1 MRGHD
6 VAFQRKNRYAIPV
19 NKRYAGHI
27 VAALATLLIALV
39 AAFALTACEAMSAWP
54 FGGQQANAPDWFDPA
69 SVPEYSGSP
78 SVEVNGNVP
87 AFTESDRRRGTFEE
101 YSPLDKRGRCGAAFA
116 LIGKETMPAEPRGQ
130 IGNIRPSGWQLDKY
144 SWVDQKYLYNRCHLI
159 GWQLAGENDNELNLI
174 TGTRS
179 MNTQGMLP
187 YENQVAAYV
196 NSTGNHVLYRVTP
209 VFEGKNLVASG
220 VLMEAES
227 VEDRGAGVQF
237 CVWCYN
243 VEPGVRID
251 YATGKSEPDGTIDPN
266 TATVDGTGDEQDEAA
281 SAPRAGMPAAQA
293 ANDIPED
300 LRADAASA
308 TYVFNANS
316 RKFHTP
322 DCPSVADM
330 SDRNKL
336 YFGGTREQAIE
347 LGYDPCGYCNP

>member
-1 MRGHD
+1 MDR
-6 VAFQRKNRYAIPV
+6 RI
-19 NKRYAGHI
+19 AGHI
-27 VAALATLLIALV
+27 AAALATLLLVLV
-39 AAFALTACEAMSAWP
+39 AAFTLTACESFP
-54 FGGQQANAPDWFDPA
+54 PGIFGANQKATAPDWFDLSA
-69 SVPEYSGSP
+69 VPEYAGNP
-78 SVEVNGNVP
+78 SVVVNGGIP
-87 AFTESDRRRGTFEE
+87 AFKESDRQRGSFEE
-101 YSPLDKRGRCGAAFA
+101 YSPLDKQGRCGVAFA
-116 LIGKETMPAEPRGQ
+116 LVGEETMPTEPRGA
-130 IGNIRPSGWQLDKY
+130 IGNIRPSGWHLDKY

-187 YENQVAAYV
+187 YENEIASYVAR
-196 NSTGNHVLYRVTP
+196 TGNHVLYRVTP

-227 VEDRGAGVQF
+227 LEDRGAGVLF

-251 YATGKSEPDGTIDPN
+251 YATGESEADGTI
-266 TATVDGTGDEQDEAA
+266 VDAPEVEDDAA
-281 SAPRAGMPAAQA
+281 DNPSSAYARPGSPAAQA
-293 ANDIPED
+293 ANDIPES
-300 LRADAASA
+300 LRADKESA

-316 RKFHTP
+316 RKFHEP
-322 DCPSVADM
+322 DCPSVGDM

-347 LGYDPCGYCNP
+347 LGYDPCGYCQP

>member
-1 MRGHD
+1 M
-6 VAFQRKNRYAIPV
+6 

-27 VAALATLLIALV
+27 VAALATLIIALV
-39 AAFALTACEAMSAWP
+39 AVFALTACEAMNGWP
-54 FGGQQANAPDWFDPA
+54 FNSARQATAPEWLDM
-69 SVPEYSGSP
+69 SSIPEYSGNP

-87 AFTESDRRRGTFEE
+87 AFTESDRRRSAFEE
-101 YSPLDKRGRCGAAFA
+101 YSPLDKRGRCGVAFA
-116 LIGKETMPAEPRGQ
+116 LVGEETMPTEPRGQ

-187 YENQVAAYV
+187 YENKIASYIRD
-196 NSTGNHVLYRVTP
+196 TGNHVLYRVTP

-227 VEDRGAGVQF
+227 VEDRGTGVQF

-243 VEPGVRID
+243 VEPGVCID
-251 YATGKSEPDGTIDPN
+251 YATGKSVADGSIQD
-266 TATVDGTGDEQDEAA
+266 AEDADGSAGEDGDGPPSSA
-281 SAPRAGMPAAQA
+281 SRPSAPAAQA
-293 ANDIPED
+293 ANDIPEE
-300 LRADAASA
+300 LRANEASA

-316 RKFHTP
+316 RKFHVP

-330 SDRNKL
+330 SARNKL
-336 YFGGTREQAIE
+336 YFGGTRDQAIE
-347 LGYDPCGYCNP
+347 LGYDPCGYCKP

>member
-1 MRGHD
+1 MRHGYR
-6 VAFQRKNRYAIPV
+6 FAIALAMACVLALCGCDSLPFDWGG
-19 NKRYAGHI
+19 KAAQTTAPAWFD
-27 VAALATLLIALV
+27 VAAL
-39 AAFALTACEAMSAWP
+39 
-54 FGGQQANAPDWFDPA
+54 
-69 SVPEYSGSP
+69 PEYSGDP
-78 SVEVNGNVP
+78 SVQVNGGIP
-87 AFTESDRRRGTFEE
+87 TFLESDRQRGPFEE
-101 YSPLDKRGRCGAAFA
+101 YSALDKRGRCGVA
-116 LIGKETMPAEPRGQ
+116 LACIGKETMPTEPRGT

-187 YENQVAAYV
+187 YENEVAAYV
-196 NSTGNHVLYRVTP
+196 SRTGNHVLYRVTP
-209 VFEGKNLVASG
+209 VFVGKNLVASG

-251 YATGKSEPDGTIDPN
+251 YATGKSEADGTIDPN
-266 TATVDGTGDEQDEAA
+266 ATDADEAGEGA
-281 SAPRAGMPAAQA
+281 TAIARPSAPAAQA
-293 ANDIPED
+293 ANDIPEE

-308 TYVFNANS
+308 TFVFNANS
-316 RKFHTP
+316 RKFHKP
-322 DCPSVADM
+322 DCPSVTDM

-336 YFGGTREQAIE
+336 YFGGTRDQAIE
-347 LGYDPCGYCNP
+347 LGYDPCGYCKP